1 MWTLKNPADFA
12 SRVLDVKQQD
22 KVKKLVQGPE
32 LLWTDEILWSPE
44 QVQTEMH
51 IDDSELK
58 K

>member
-1 MWTLKNPADFA
+1 MKNPADFA